1 MWAWITLA
9 TVGKGAP
16 NYTDFMEDKDEF
28 FIYVKKAF
36 KEELRQLNDGAGD
49 GQQLKGY
56 CRIEL
61 SIKPPAELTGN
72 DWRYL
77 GYKNSLRMIYDD
89 IKEAGDWEQKTNK
102 EVVKDLNF
110 SLKESTEFDD

>member
-1 MWAWITLA
+1 M
-9 TVGKGAP
+9 GNGAP
-16 NYTDFMEDKDEF
+16 NYNYFMEDKDEF

-56 CRIEL
+56 CCIEL
-61 SIKPPAELTGN
+61 SIKPPAGLTGN
-72 DWRYL
+72 DWRYF
-77 GYKNSLRMIYDD
+77 GYKNGLRMIYVD

-110 SLKESTEFDD
+110 SLKESTEH